1 FLPVVAGLA
10 AKVLPSIICAVTKK
24 C

>member
-1 FLPVVAGLA
+1 FLGGLMKA
-10 AKVLPSIICAVTKK
+10 FPAIICAVTKK

>member
-1 FLPVVAGLA
+1 FLGGLMKA
-10 AKVLPSIICAVTKK
+10 FPALICAVTKK